1 MKTLQNIVLL
11 TCMLPIANCL
21 FAQYDPSKI
30 NKKALSLY
38 SQGLD
43 KAQGGFFKDAI
54 DLLNQSISAEPKYV
68 DAYLSLAGV
77 YGQLKDYKNS
87 TDNYEKA
94 FAVDSNYTNEYKLP
108 YSINLAGQGKFEKAL
123 SNINSLLSKE
133 KIMPAT
139 KRAADYRRKAYEFAV
154 D

>member
-11 TCMLPIANCL
+11 FCLLPIANCL

-38 SQGLD
+38 SEGLD
-43 KAQGGFFKDAI
+43 KAQSGFFKDAI
-54 DLLNQSISAEPKYV
+54 DLFNQSINADPKYV

-77 YGQLKDYKNS
+77 YGQMKDYKSS

-94 FAVDSNYTNEYKLP
+94 IALDSNYTSEYKLP
-108 YSINLAGQGKFEKAL
+108 YSINLAGQGRFDQAL
-123 SNINSLLSKE
+123 SAVNSLLSKE
-133 KIMPAT
+133 KNNARDKT
-139 KRAADYRRKAYEFAV
+139 RC
-154 D
+154 